1 MELNE
6 AIKLWEE
13 NNISRCEM
21 EFSCGGDNM
30 SDTNFTFYN
39 TKGDVVECDD
49 ELYTYFDNMVYKHV
63 NFYINSDGHYIGE
76 HGTVDITL
84 NEEDENK
91 CFDYVKQSTSEW
103 SESDTQT
110 FYISISDAEK
120 KLIEEKLEGFSVE
133 DGVSNIE
140 YVGDLILSDEE
151 TETLELLMNRVEE
164 EAEDYS
170 FKDEDG
176 YVKESDGEWYNAEYE
191 KIEENSIKIQITRS
205 FYVEKE
211 D

>member
-1 MELNE
+1 MELSE
-6 AIKLWEE
+6 AIKLWKE
-13 NNISRCEM
+13 NNISDCIM
-21 EFSCGGDNM
+21 EFSCGGDYM
-30 SDTNFTFYN
+30 GDTSFTFYN

-49 ELYTYFDNMVYKHV
+49 ELYTYFNDMVYKHV
-63 NFYINSDGHYIGE
+63 NFYMSSDGNYIGQ

-91 CFDYVKQSTSEW
+91 YFDYVKQSLSEW

-110 FYISISDAEK
+110 FDISISDAEK
-120 KLIEEKLEGFSVE
+120 KLIEEKLESFSVE
-133 DGVSNIE
+133 DGASTIE

-151 TETLELLMNRVEE
+151 TEILELLMNRVTE
-164 EAEDYS
+164 EAEDYE
-170 FKDEDG
+170 FKDENR
-176 YVKESDGEWYNAEYE
+176 YTKESDGEWYNAEYQE
-191 KIEENSIKIQITRS
+191 INENSIKIQITRS

>member
-6 AIKLWEE
+6 AIKLWKEK
-13 NNISRCEM
+13 NISDCIM
-21 EFSCGGDNM
+21 EFQCGGDSM
-30 SDTNFTFYN
+30 GDTDLTFYN
-39 TKGDVVECDD
+39 TNGDVVECD
-49 ELYTYFDNMVYKHV
+49 ELLIYFNRDVYNHV
-63 NFYINSDGHYIGE
+63 DFYVNSDGHYIGE

-84 NEEDENK
+84 NEEEEEK
-91 CFDYVKQSTSEW
+91 CFDYVKQSVSEW

-120 KLIEEKLEGFSVE
+120 KLIEEKLDGFSVE
-133 DGVSNIE
+133 DGLLNVE

-151 TETLELLMNRVEE
+151 AETLELLMDRVKE
-164 EAEDYS
+164 EAEDYE
-170 FKDEDG
+170 FKDENG
-176 YVKESDGEWYNAEYE
+176 YVKESDGEWYNAEYQE
-191 KIEENSIKIQITRS
+191 MNENSIKIQITRS